1 MQASA
6 IARIIEGVGSACI
19 PVFRS
24 AKGMER
30 REAPGGL
37 RDLLWRSLAIGPAGR
52 PARPPAPDE
61 GAAPPGAPP
70 EPGGAYDACGLQV
83 FDRLAPHECSWTIEQ
98 SDFCIHSYGNIV

>member
-52 PARPPAPDE
+52 LARPPAPDE
-61 GAAPPGAPP
+61 GAAPPGAPL
-70 EPGGAYDACGLQV
+70 EPAGAYDACGLRP
-83 FDRLAPHECSWTIEQ
+83 FNWPTPHECARLIEQ
-98 SDFCIHSYGNIV
+98 SWLCIHS